1 MLPGRRSAGS
11 RSLKAFLAAAG
22 RLLSRRRQAPVQAG
36 VLQHPVAASQ
46 TLPTIQD
53 QVGQGTVDAPK
64 TGATSRA
71 RYCHAPA
78 CKLRVSQCRPLS
90 TPQNKQSTL
99 LPRAGLHAARVPV
112 QAFAHAAEPVA
123 RGVVGADRRDGPL
136 RHADDDGITRI
147 ELLTVLTV
155 KRAPHHSARILRN
168 LGAAANENSGVQL
181 FAMRVWSVSYVFH
194 MHTRNQP
201 VFKAM
206 GLTGRPA
213 TATKVGVPRHPVL
226 PPAPSL
232 PRPRTP
238 SHLDAQ
244 LHVVWEDKRA
254 ERQRVWADGCEQDA
268 RHLRVQ
274 HGATCCQVVGGG
286 ACRRRHDEA
295 VPLRA
300 NKTGTAVSQEGEG
313 GSGGEGLGAGAPRL
327 WSFLASPR

>member
-1 MLPGRRSAGS
+1 MRMLPGRRSAGS

-22 RLLSRRRQAPVQAG
+22 RLFRQQVFESLSRRRQAPVQAG

-168 LGAAANENSGVQL
+168 L
-181 FAMRVWSVSYVFH
+181 
-194 MHTRNQP
+194 
-201 VFKAM
+201 
-206 GLTGRPA
+206 
-213 TATKVGVPRHPVL
+213 
-226 PPAPSL
+226 
-232 PRPRTP
+232 
-238 SHLDAQ
+238 DAQ

-295 VPLRA
+295 VPLHVRD
-300 NKTGTAVSQEGEG
+300 KVAVAKRLEVGE
-313 GSGGEGLGAGAPRL
+313 ERR
-327 WSFLASPR
+327 SPSVNHDLIEHHVLV